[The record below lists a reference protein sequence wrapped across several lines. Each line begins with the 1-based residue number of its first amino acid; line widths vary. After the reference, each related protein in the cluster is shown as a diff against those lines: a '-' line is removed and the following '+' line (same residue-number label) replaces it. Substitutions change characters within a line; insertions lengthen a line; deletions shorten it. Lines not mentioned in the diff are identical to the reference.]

1 MLKYL
6 IYMIFMVLLGFSYL
20 EVFGGL
26 MILFILF
33 MMNSLNL
40 ALMGGLG
47 YSMGMDVLSW
57 GLIMLSIWIVSLM
70 IISSFKIYKLNIFSD
85 IFGVLNLVLLFMLML
100 VFFTTNLFMF
110 YIFFESSLLPLLMLI
125 IGWGYQVERIQAGV
139 YLLFYTLFVSLPL
152 LMVIKFIYLS
162 SYTLMF
168 CMVEDLGSF
177 IIYLIML
184 LAFMVKMPM
193 FMVHLWLPKAH
204 VEAPVSGS
212 MILAGVMLKLGGY
225 GLMRVLGMNIIVGVK
240 MNFIWVILS
249 MIGGLYLSLMCLLQ
263 VDMKML
269 IAYSSVVHMV
279 FVIGG
284 LMTVFKWG
292 FVGCYGLMLGHGL
305 CSSGLFCISNM
316 YYERLGSRSLVV
328 GKGLLNLLPS
338 LSMWMFLLLVGNMA
352 APVTLNLIGEISLM
366 ISIVSWS
373 VVLMVVL
380 MMVSFFSASYSI
392 YLYTFSQHG
401 MLSSSLFSFSQVSL
415 REYIVLFLHWFF
427 LNFLILKVEWFM
439 LSL

>member
-6 IYMIFMVLLGFSYL
+6 VYMFCMMLVKLSYL
-20 EVFGGL
+20 EMFSGL
-26 MILFILF
+26 MVLFILF
-33 MMNSLNL
+33 MVNSLNL
-40 ALMGGLG
+40 GMMGGLG
-47 YSMGMDVLSW
+47 YSMGVDVLSW
-57 GLIMLSIWIVSLM
+57 GLIMLSIWIVLLM
-70 IISSFKIYKLNIFSD
+70 IISSFKIYKLNIFSN
-85 IFGVLNLVLLFMLML
+85 IFGLLNLILLLMLML
-100 VFFTTNLFMF
+100 VFFTSNLFMF

-168 CMVEDLGSF
+168 CMVEDLGSV

-225 GLMRVLGMNIIVGVK
+225 GLMRVMSMNICVGVS
-240 MNFIWVILS
+240 MNFIWVMLS

-269 IAYSSVVHMV
+269 IAYSSVVHMA

-284 LMTVFKWG
+284 LMTFFKWG
-292 FVGCYGLMLGHGL
+292 FVGCYVLMLGHGL

-316 YYERLGSRSLVV
+316 YYERLGSRSLIVS
-328 GKGLLNLLPS
+328 KGLLNLLPS

-352 APVTLNLIGEISLM
+352 APITLNLIGEISLM
-366 ISIVSWS
+366 VSIVGWS
-373 VVLMVVL
+373 NML
-380 MMVSFFSASYSI
+380 MMILMLVSFFSASYSI

-401 MLSSSLFSFSQVSL
+401 MFSSGMFGFSQVSL
-415 REYIVLFLHWFF
+415 REYMILFLHWFF